1 MCTYHQCKE
10 KQAGRGRK
18 HRASPLQP
26 PDSARWRLPASPQQ
40 GLRGAALSI
49 CTCSTYPPHTALCF
63 GRNIISD
70 SRMNFHNPSRQHPAP
85 FCCRGTEGSRG
96 ARWQNGAWRG
106 SAEEAKRC
114 HWAPPGKENGTRWLP
129 ATLTERWWRPHICLF
144 FNLIFQQY
152 LASNKANIWQIS
164 SDMVWILHAS
174 SLLISKFTGFYIFCC
189 FLTLRRG
196 FTNAKCTAR
205 SCELLKSR
213 KHSLKTKEKWWFPVL

>member
-26 PDSARWRLPASPQQ
+26 PDSAHWRLPASPQR
-40 GLRGAALSI
+40 GLRGATLSI
-49 CTCSTYPPHTALCF
+49 CICSTYPPHTALCC

-114 HWAPPGKENGTRWLP
+114 RWAPPGRKMAP
-129 ATLTERWWRPHICLF
+129 AG
-144 FNLIFQQY
+144 FQQHSLNVDGDHTFVCSLISY
-152 LASNKANIWQIS
+152 FSNIWLLTKQTYGKYLQIWS
-164 SDMVWILHAS
+164 EICMHLH
-174 SLLISKFTGFYIFCC
+174 C
-189 FLTLRRG
+189 
-196 FTNAKCTAR
+196 
-205 SCELLKSR
+205 
-213 KHSLKTKEKWWFPVL
+213 